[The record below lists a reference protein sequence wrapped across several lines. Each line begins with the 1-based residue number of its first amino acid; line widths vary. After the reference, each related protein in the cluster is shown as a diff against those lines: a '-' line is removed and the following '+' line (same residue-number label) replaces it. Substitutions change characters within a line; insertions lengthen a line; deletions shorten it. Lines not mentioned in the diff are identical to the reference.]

1 MGNLLQMGGNFF
13 DIVLVEWNQA
23 PFTGG
28 ENTDRPELN
37 DATYNTGS
45 AMAEPKSFGI
55 ELLNGLGGDG
65 DVKVPFTR
73 YSPEKIFSGAVPAF
87 DVNFID
93 PKDWSETLTDAEKQE
108 VEDAQKVLNDDEA
121 TEEELNAI
129 AHRLAKQIT
138 KDYEGKKLLLVGVLK
153 GSIYFFTDLTRY
165 IDLPCNIDFI
175 QASSYGAGTVSSGN
189 IQIIKD
195 IADDLTGFD
204 VLLVEDILDTGNTLK
219 YIHDMLSK
227 RNPESIGV
235 VTLLDKPARRTAD
248 IKADY
253 VGVDVPDAFVVG
265 YGLDYDQYY
274 RNLPYIGVLKKSIY
288 EK

>member
-1 MGNLLQMGGNFF
+1 MHCCKQINSYIFFKKVLTSAKLLCIINLAFADVAHPVERNLAKVEVASSSLVIRSKTKSTISMVLFVFYKKRGSKRAIRFTTVLIFTLQVFKRVLYSNGNEKQ
-13 DIVLVEWNQA
+13 
-23 PFTGG
+23 
-28 ENTDRPELN
+28 R
-37 DATYNTGS
+37 
-45 AMAEPKSFGI
+45 GI
-55 ELLNGLGGDG
+55 TMHQ
-65 DVKVPFTR
+65 DV
-73 YSPEKIFSGAVPAF
+73 EKILV
-87 DVNFID
+87 
-93 PKDWSETLTDAEKQE
+93 
-108 VEDAQKVLNDDEA
+108 